1 MVNVSN
7 ALNAINRE
15 SFVDNTKI
23 LWLSTCINNC
33 YLSLADLYTQ
43 SDWSK
48 KSEEEATQDDPNIG
62 TRKTP
67 LLACKKWNGGKRT
80 SVSTQV
86 TLTDDLNGID
96 IVESL
101 KK

>member
-1 MVNVSN
+1 MVDASN
-7 ALNAINRE
+7 ALNAVNRE
-15 SFVDNTKI
+15 AFVDNTKTM
-23 LWLSTCINNC
+23 WLSTCINNC

-48 KSEEEATQDDPNIG
+48 NSEEEATQDDPNIG

-67 LLACKKWNGGKRT
+67 LLAWKKSNGGKRT
-80 SVSTQV
+80 SVFTQV
-86 TLTDDLNGID
+86 TLADDLNGID

-101 KK
+101 KR